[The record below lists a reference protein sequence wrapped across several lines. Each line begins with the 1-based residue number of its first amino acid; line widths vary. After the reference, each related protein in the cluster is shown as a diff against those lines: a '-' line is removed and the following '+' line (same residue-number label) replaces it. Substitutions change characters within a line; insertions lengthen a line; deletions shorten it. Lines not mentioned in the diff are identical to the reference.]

1 MASPTSLI
9 ERPERPESRLEGV
22 HRRIREQTDRFP
34 RTAGARW
41 MLRLLFAVIFGV
53 QPILSTS
60 AVAGLNTPNQQLL
73 DRIATIPWDRA
84 DMNWLGA
91 IFPPLSTLLA
101 AALSWGGRLALS
113 LAGVAIAA
121 IFLQKL
127 LEIMVQRRFPA
138 PIGAVLLVALAV
150 NPLFAYTV
158 TENLPAFLGLAFFA
172 LGISDVAR
180 FVSWGNTQSG
190 FRAGLLLMLA
200 VLSDPSALLYVAA
213 AGATAPFIRLRRQGQ
228 PGARAANLLVIVYPT
243 LAALS
248 AIIILNLIFLGRPLA
263 GVAADM
269 LNGAD
274 QRLAHLGDVFTSPNG
289 WLLLAS
295 VGSAWLVAIIV
306 RRPQAIA
313 ISTLTFA
320 AILGGFLLGLLPT
333 GSAGN
338 TFILMTTMA
347 AALIPASR
355 SRGLN
360 VLLLGIALLQV
371 GIAWASAFQKPVI
384 LDWIGALNGAL
395 GI

>member
-1 MASPTSLI
+1 MTSTV
-9 ERPERPESRLEGV
+9 ERPSSRLEAV
-22 HRRIREQTDRFP
+22 HRRRREQTDRFP
-34 RTAGARW
+34 RTAVARW
-41 MLRLLFAVIFGV
+41 LLRLVFALIFGI
-53 QPILSTS
+53 QPVLSAG

-73 DRIATIPWDRA
+73 DHIATISWDRA
-84 DMNWLGA
+84 DMTWLGD

-101 AALSWGGRLALS
+101 AALSWGGRVALS
-113 LAGVAIAA
+113 LAGAVVAA

-127 LEIMVQRRFPA
+127 LEIMVQRWFPA
-138 PIGAVLLVALAV
+138 AIGAVLLVALSV

-158 TENLPAFLGLAFFA
+158 TENFPAFLGLAFFA

-190 FRAGLLLMLA
+190 FRAGLMLMLA

-243 LAALS
+243 VAALAA
-248 AIIILNLIFLGRPLA
+248 IVILNLIFLGQPLA
-263 GVAADM
+263 GASAHLLDGAAE
-269 LNGAD
+269 
-274 QRLAHLGDVFTSPNG
+274 RLARLGEIFVTPNG
-289 WLLLAS
+289 WLLMAS
-295 VGSAWLVAIIV
+295 VGSAWLVALVV

-313 ISTLTFA
+313 ISTLVFA
-320 AILGGFLLGLLPT
+320 AILGAFILGLIPS

-338 TFILMTTMA
+338 TFIVMTTMA

-360 VLLLGIALLQV
+360 LILLAIALLQIA
-371 GIAWASAFQKPVI
+371 IAWASAFSKPVI
-384 LDWIGALNGAL
+384 LEWIDALNGAL
-395 GI
+395 GIG

>member
-9 ERPERPESRLEGV
+9 ERPEARREAA

-34 RTAGARW
+34 RSAVARW
-41 MLRLLFAVIFGV
+41 MLRLALAVAMAF
-53 QPILSTS
+53 QPILSATT
-60 AVAGLNTPNQQLL
+60 VAGLDTPNQQLL
-73 DRIATIPWDRA
+73 DHLSRIPWDRA
-84 DMNWLGA
+84 DMEWLGE
-91 IFPPLSTLLA
+91 IFPPLSTLLVG
-101 AALSWGGRLALS
+101 ALSFGGRLALS
-113 LAGVAIAA
+113 LAGVLIAG

-138 PIGAVLLVALAV
+138 SIGVVLLVALSV
-150 NPLFAYTV
+150 NPLFQYTV
-158 TENLPAFLGLAFFA
+158 TENLPALLGLAFFA

-190 FRAGLLLMLA
+190 FRAGLMLMLA

-213 AGATAPFIRLRRQGQ
+213 AGVSAPFIRLRRRGQ

-243 LAALS
+243 VAALAA
-248 AIIILNLIFLGRPLA
+248 IVVLNLLFLGHPFA
-263 GVAADM
+263 GIAE
-269 LNGAD
+269 GALD
-274 QRLAHLGDVFTSPNG
+274 GAGERVAHLGEVFTQPNG

-295 VGSAWLVAIIV
+295 VGSAWLVALVV

-313 ISTLTFA
+313 ISTLVFL
-320 AILGGFLLGLLPT
+320 AILGAFVLGLLPA

-355 SRGLN
+355 TRAVN
-360 VLLLGIALLQV
+360 AILLGIAILQIA
-371 GIAWASAFQKPVI
+371 IAWGSAFSKPVI
-384 LDWIGALNGAL
+384 LEWIGALNGAL

>member
-1 MASPTSLI
+1 MTSTM
-9 ERPERPESRLEGV
+9 ERPASRIEAV
-22 HRRIREQTDRFP
+22 HRRRREQTDRFP
-34 RTAGARW
+34 RTPVARW
-41 MLRLLFAVIFGV
+41 LLRLVFAVMFGV
-53 QPILSTS
+53 QPVVSAA

-73 DRIATIPWDRA
+73 DHIATVRWDRA
-84 DMNWLGA
+84 DMTWLGD

-101 AALSWGGRLALS
+101 AALSWGGRIALS
-113 LAGVAIAA
+113 VAGAAVAA

-138 PIGAVLLVALAV
+138 SIGVVLLVALTV

-158 TENLPAFLGLAFFA
+158 TENFPAFLGLAFFA

-180 FVSWGNTQSG
+180 FVSWGDTQSG
-190 FRAGLLLMLA
+190 FRAGLMLMLA

-243 LAALS
+243 VAALAA
-248 AIIILNLIFLGRPLA
+248 IVILNLIFLGHPLA
-263 GVAADM
+263 GAAANVVD
-269 LNGAD
+269 GSGE
-274 QRLAHLGDVFTSPNG
+274 RLADLGEIFATPNG

-295 VGSAWLVAIIV
+295 VGSAWLVALVV

-313 ISTLTFA
+313 ISTLVFG
-320 AILGGFLLGLLPT
+320 AILGAFVLGLIPP

-355 SRGLN
+355 TRGLN
-360 VLLLGIALLQV
+360 LILLGIALLQIA
-371 GIAWASAFQKPVI
+371 IAWASAFSKPVI
-384 LDWIGALNGAL
+384 LEWIGALNGAL
-395 GI
+395 GIG

>member
-1 MASPTSLI
+1 MTRTV
-9 ERPERPESRLEGV
+9 ERPASRLEAV
-22 HRRIREQTDRFP
+22 HRRRREQTDRFP
-34 RTAGARW
+34 RTPVARW
-41 MLRLLFAVIFGV
+41 LLRLVFAVTFGV
-53 QPILSTS
+53 QPVVSAA

-73 DRIATIPWDRA
+73 DHLATIRWDRA
-84 DMNWLGA
+84 DMTWLGD

-101 AALSWGGRLALS
+101 AALSWGGRVTLS
-113 LAGVAIAA
+113 LAGAAVAA

-138 PIGAVLLVALAV
+138 SIGVVLLVALTV

-180 FVSWGNTQSG
+180 FVSWGDTQSG
-190 FRAGLLLMLA
+190 FRAGLMLMLA

-243 LAALS
+243 VAALAA
-248 AIIILNLIFLGRPLA
+248 IVILNLIFLGRPLA
-263 GVAADM
+263 GAAAHLLD
-269 LNGAD
+269 GTGE
-274 QRLAHLGDVFTSPNG
+274 RLADLGVIFATPNG

-295 VGSAWLVAIIV
+295 VASAWLVALVV
-306 RRPQAIA
+306 RKPQAIA
-313 ISTLTFA
+313 ISTLVFA
-320 AILGGFLLGLLPT
+320 AILGAFVLGLIPP

-355 SRGLN
+355 TRGLN
-360 VLLLGIALLQV
+360 LILLAIALLQI
-371 GIAWASAFQKPVI
+371 GIAWASAFSKPVI
-384 LDWIGALNGAL
+384 LEWIAALNGAL
-395 GI
+395 GIG